1 MKYTRTKAKDLN
13 LRGTIISVDRKL
25 ILSALI
31 SYGGGMGGVSKTEY
45 GIQGKST
52 DEYIILH
59 DIFGDENSSPKELNR
74 RWVVVTEEM
83 NVWEVLYTN
92 TLNETILLGI
102 VLPTDTLLN
111 IICGNVNSNLQN
123 FDKVICHERVN
134 VNEEVMEEVMEEV
147 IKASLKED
155 QK

>member
-1 MKYTRTKAKDLN
+1 MKYTRTKTKDLN
-13 LRGTIISVDRKL
+13 LRGTIISIDRKL

-31 SYGGGMGGVSKTEY
+31 SYGGGMGGASKTEY

-59 DIFGDENSSPKELNR
+59 DIFGDENSSPKKLNR

-102 VLPTDTLLN
+102 VLPTDTILD
-111 IICGNVNSNLQN
+111 IICGNVNGNLQN

-134 VNEEVMEEVMEEV
+134 VNEEEMEEVMEEA

-155 QK
+155 